1 MDLKNKIFINVLI
14 KCNINTVCLYTV
26 LLSLRNQLIV
36 IILSHFEKWE
46 KARPRHAV
54 FNVFLKFQLGQIK
67 GNHHGKS
74 MTFGKQLYYH
84 WHMQFPWRLFCPAP
98 EFSY

>member
-14 KCNINTVCLYTV
+14 KCNINTVCLHTV

-36 IILSHFEKWE
+36 IILSHFEKLE

-54 FNVFLKFQLGQIK
+54 FDVFFKI
-67 GNHHGKS
+67 S
-74 MTFGKQLYYH
+74 I
-84 WHMQFPWRLFCPAP
+84 R
-98 EFSY
+98 SD